1 VRQRSCAVGLWL
13 TRTIDFQWVTTFA
26 KGGRVGTYTSLVV
39 IAPDLN
45 LGWTIMGS
53 GRRWD
58 LPDGLTR
65 ELAGIVGSRMI
76 EMWLEAAREQ
86 AGEVFGGRYASS
98 IPGLNSTLTVRSDDG
113 RPGIGVYNWISNGT
127 DMAPATVAFGW
138 PATPEDLKPLQPS
151 IRLYPTGLQ
160 EALPDGGRRV
170 SFRGVFEDLSDDPV
184 LNSFVQPCDTWV
196 RTLAIYGSRPI
207 DLFVFTLDK
216 NGKAVSV
223 ENLALR
229 SKLDRVA

>member
-1 VRQRSCAVGLWL
+1 M
-13 TRTIDFQWVTTFA
+13 TTFA
-26 KGGRVGTYTSLVV
+26 KGGRVGSYTSLVV

-53 GRRWD
+53 GQRWA

-65 ELAGIVGSRMI
+65 ELAGIVGERMI
-76 EMWLEAAREQ
+76 NVWLDAGREQ
-86 AGEVFGGRYASS
+86 AGELFGGRYASAT
-98 IPGLNSTLTVRSDDG
+98 PGLNSTLTVRTDDG
-113 RPGIGVYNWISNGT
+113 RPGLGVYHWISNGT

-138 PATPEDLKPLQPS
+138 PATAEDLSRLQPS
-151 IRLYPTGLQ
+151 VRLYPTGLQ

-196 RTLAIYGSRPI
+196 RTLAIYGSKPI

-216 NGKAVSV
+216 SGRAVSV

-229 SKLDRVA
+229 ARLDLVR